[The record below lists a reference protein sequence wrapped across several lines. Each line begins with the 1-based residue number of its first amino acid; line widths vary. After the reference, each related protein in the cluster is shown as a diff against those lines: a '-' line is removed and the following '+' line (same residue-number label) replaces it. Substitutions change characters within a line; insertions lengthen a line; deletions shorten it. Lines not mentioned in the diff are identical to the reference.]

1 MHPLPAALATQATLL
16 DGNQLDLVLLFL
28 RLIAGVTIFVHGW
41 NHLFGGGRI
50 PGTAR
55 WFDSLGMRPNGLVH
69 AWLATLTELGTGV
82 LLVLGLLTPL
92 AAAGVVGLM
101 VVAGWTVHRK
111 NFLVFKEGYEYVMI
125 LGVLCVAIG
134 TIGPGTK
141 SLDQAFGLRE
151 SLNDGW
157 TGAAISLGV
166 GLVAGIGTLVAFY
179 RPEPAP
185 AAATK
190 S

>member
-1 MHPLPAALATQATLL
+1 MFASDLLEPAQMDAI
-16 DGNQLDLVLLFL
+16 LFVI
-28 RLIAGVTIFVHGW
+28 RVIAGVTIFVHGY

-55 WFDSLGMRPNGLVH
+55 WFASIGMRPNGLVH
-69 AWLATLTELGTGV
+69 AWAATITELGTGV

-92 AAAGVVGLM
+92 GAAGVIGLM
-101 VVAGWTVHRK
+101 VVAAWTVHRQ

-125 LGVLCVAIG
+125 LATLCLAIG
-134 TIGPGTK
+134 TIGPGRW
-141 SLDQAFGLRE
+141 SLDEAFGLRE
-151 SLNDGW
+151 TLNDGW

-166 GLVAGIGTLVAFY
+166 GLVAGIGTLLAFY
-179 RPEPAP
+179 RPPAP
-185 AAATK
+185 STE